1 MWSVVPAGVASLCL
15 CALLGWTTP
24 SRQLEASASRQTLTS
39 KLTGNSSPTRSFLRQ
54 EGMPATFHGWGACA
68 STHALARHHEVQPC
82 SS

>member
-1 MWSVVPAGVASLCL
+1 MVSGSCGCGQSVPVCPVRLDHPIETARGI
-15 CALLGWTTP
+15 
-24 SRQLEASASRQTLTS
+24 RQSPLTS